1 MIILR
6 LKLIFPTPLMPR
18 PLAQFSQD
26 ILLFL
31 QEKGPQMLHQIYEQ
45 FESRA
50 NKKKIYDTMF
60 RLTTQGVV
68 ALEADRYSVSS
79 DASIL
84 MHTISKERDGMWKM
98 VIFDIPEKQRHV
110 RNVLRAK
117 LISLGFKKWQNSIW
131 MSPYK
136 IAPEIEEEL
145 NELAETF
152 FIRLIKT
159 SDINVTKDLEKLFDE

>member
-1 MIILR
+1 
-6 LKLIFPTPLMPR
+6 MPR
-18 PLAQFSQD
+18 PISQFSQE
-26 ILLFL
+26 ILLHIKA
-31 QEKGPQMLHQIYEQ
+31 QGPQMLHQLYEKFGNQ
-45 FESRA
+45 A

-68 ALEADRYSVSS
+68 NLESDRYNVSEE
-79 DASIL
+79 ASIL
-84 MHTISKERDGMWKM
+84 MHTISKERDGIWKM
-98 VIFDIPEKQRHV
+98 VIFDIPETQRHV
-110 RNVLRAK
+110 RSVLRAK
-117 LISLGFKKWQNSIW
+117 LVSLGFKKWQNSIW

-145 NELAETF
+145 NELAKQF